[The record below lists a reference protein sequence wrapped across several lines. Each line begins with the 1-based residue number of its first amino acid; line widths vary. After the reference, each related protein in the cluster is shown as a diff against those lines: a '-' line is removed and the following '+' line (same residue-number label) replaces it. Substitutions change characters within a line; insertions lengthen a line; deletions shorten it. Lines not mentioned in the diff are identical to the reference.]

1 MNSVDA
7 SQASEHA
14 VLPGVSIVIPV
25 HNKHTITRQCLD
37 AILAQ
42 SYAGADREIVV
53 VDDGSRDST
62 PALLASYGDKL
73 HVLRGEEAQ
82 GFAAACNAGVAAARN
97 ELVIL
102 LNNDTIPLDGWL
114 ETLVQFAVDHPAAA
128 VVGAKLLFP
137 NDTVQ
142 HAGVS
147 FGIDREP
154 HHIYAGF
161 PKDHPATNTSRRF
174 QVVTAAC
181 SLFRREI
188 WNELS
193 GLDLSYKNGWEDVD
207 YCVRAGLAGH
217 EIWYCAESVIYHFES
232 ATRDLLSQVE
242 RDNRALFGSRWRDRI
257 VPDDIG
263 YYVEDGLFDVVY
275 GARHP
280 IQISVSPHLAG
291 ISDGEQER
299 VADRLLYD
307 RARQVMILLRNNIVL
322 NVRVAEAESRMLA
335 AEQRARALEQAVVGL
350 QEQLRGLAPQIEQQ
364 EDTANAGSESQT
376 ATEDMA
382 EEDPGAGSATPEP
395 VRAESVEAT
404 PADSAAAPE
413 NELRTPSRIIGI
425 VESPGRLPDVVTDG
439 YLIVTGWTLT
449 DSGTA
454 RVEAIVNGEPRGTV
468 EYGELRLDAAALHPG
483 FPAGANCGFTG
494 EIPVGDLGDGFHD
507 CIVRIWA
514 NDTDHAELTTTFEV
528 DNHAFQTGRVIGR
541 IDLPVR
547 GALFIPREVAIVS
560 GWVMAPPGIRSIE
573 PLIDGHSR
581 GRIDYGALRPD
592 IGKRR
597 RQYPNADHCGFSG
610 SIPMHGLEPGNHEL
624 LVRITSNDGKT
635 LELNQRIEVEGTD
648 AADGGVPVLNRHYRQ
663 WLDKQALFTRPVEET
678 ADSRS
683 ISLELLVPLAG
694 TQPEGVEQF
703 VMSLQDLVDDNW
715 QLTLV
720 GSGDASPNTLAA
732 AEAVASACERTRYL
746 PGDSE
751 STTSR
756 LNATIAASDADWIT
770 ILHPYMRLSSDAL
783 ARARIAIATDP
794 DARVLYTDHDY
805 LDTATGT
812 RWNPFLKPDWS
823 PDLYLALDYLG
834 PLVLLRRQAV
844 LELGGLRAAPGDAG
858 IRDLVLRLT
867 DDSAGV
873 LHVPG
878 ILATE
883 LRHAPSRDEPWHL
896 AEWSEADRRAVTD
909 ALARRRTRAEVVE
922 GLHPGV
928 WRVHYDTSDLPG
940 VTAVIPTGGKLTLLR
955 PCLDDLLTKTNYPN
969 FEILLVDNSQ
979 GDDVAKLVGE
989 LSRHYPNVRRIVDDR
1004 KPFNYSALINAS
1016 IPHVETP
1023 LVLMLNDDITVID
1036 PDWLTAMVEH
1046 AQRPEVG
1053 IVGAKLLYPDDTIQ
1067 HAGVILGPFGGSVH
1081 VFKRLPGNEPGYF
1094 DLPDA
1099 VRNYSAV
1106 TFACALIDRAVFEEI
1121 GGLDDENLPVAFNDT
1136 DFCLRTREAGFEI
1149 VYTPHAALYHHESV
1163 TKTVIAHPSEIGYL
1177 RERWAGV
1184 IAHDP
1189 YYNPHLTR
1197 QGEDARLNMEA
1208 PIGH

>member
-1 MNSVDA
+1 M
-7 SQASEHA
+7 
-14 VLPGVSIVIPV
+14 LPGVSIVIPV

-42 SYAGADREIVV
+42 AYAGVDREIVV
-53 VDDGSRDST
+53 VDDGSRDAT
-62 PALLASYGDKL
+62 PALLASYGSKL
-73 HVLRGEEAQ
+73 HVLRGDEAQ

-97 ELVIL
+97 DLVIL

-114 ETLVQFAVDHPAAA
+114 EALVQFALDHPLAA

-181 SLFRREI
+181 ALFRQEI
-188 WNELS
+188 WNELG

-207 YCVRAGLAGH
+207 YCVRAGVAGH
-217 EIWYCAESVIYHFES
+217 EVWYCAESVVYHFES
-232 ATRDLLSQVE
+232 ATRDLLSEVE
-242 RDNRALFGSRWRDRI
+242 RENRALFGSRWRDKI

-263 YYVEDGLFDVVY
+263 YYVDDGLFDIVY

-280 IQISVSPHLAG
+280 VQISVSPHLAG
-291 ISDGEQER
+291 ISDGEHER
-299 VADRLLYD
+299 VADQLLYD

-335 AEQRARALEQAVVGL
+335 AEQRSRALEQAVIGL
-350 QEQLRGLAPQIEQQ
+350 QEQVRALSPPLEQQADMADEMPEAQDAGVVPVSDESEAGQPSPEPSRVEDGAPQAAEGAA
-364 EDTANAGSESQT
+364 DAASP
-376 ATEDMA
+376 TE
-382 EEDPGAGSATPEP
+382 EP
-395 VRAESVEAT
+395 
-404 PADSAAAPE
+404 
-413 NELRTPSRIIGI
+413 RTPSRIIGI
-425 VESPGRLPDVVTDG
+425 VESPGRLPDVVTDR

-449 DSGTA
+449 DTGAA
-454 RVEAIVNGEPRGTV
+454 RVEAIVNGEPRGEI
-468 EYGELRLDAAALHPG
+468 EYGELRLDASALHPG
-483 FPAGANCGFTG
+483 FPAGAQCGFTG
-494 EIPVGDLGDGFHD
+494 EISVGDLGDGFHD
-507 CIVRIWA
+507 CTVRIWA

-528 DNHAFQTGRVIGR
+528 DNHAFETGRVIGR

-573 PLIDGHSR
+573 PLIDGQPR

-624 LVRITSNDGKT
+624 VVRITSNDGKT

-648 AADGGVPVLNRHYRQ
+648 AVDGGVPVLNRHYRQ
-663 WLDKQALFTRPVEET
+663 WLDKQALFARPVEET
-678 ADSRS
+678 TETRA
-683 ISLELLVPLAG
+683 ISLELLTPLAG
-694 TQPEGVEQF
+694 AQPEDVEQF

-715 QLTLV
+715 RLTLV
-720 GSGDASPNTLAA
+720 GSRDASPDTLAA
-732 AEAVASACERTRYL
+732 AEAIASACPRTRFVQGDDATTVAQINQAIAESEAGWIAVL
-746 PGDSE
+746 NSGVRLAPG
-751 STTSR
+751 
-756 LNATIAASDADWIT
+756 
-770 ILHPYMRLSSDAL
+770 AL
-783 ARARIAIATDP
+783 ARARIAIAADP
-794 DARVLYTDHDY
+794 ESRVLYTDHDY
-805 LDTATGT
+805 LDTATGV

-823 PDLYLALDYLG
+823 PDLYLAMDYLG
-834 PLVLLRRQAV
+834 PLVLLRRQPV
-844 LELGGLRAAPGDAG
+844 VDVGGLREGQGPAAV
-858 IRDLVLRLT
+858 RDLVLRLT
-867 DDSAGV
+867 DDSASV

-883 LRHAPSRDEPWHL
+883 LRSAPSRDEPWHL
-896 AEWSEADRRAVTD
+896 AEWADADRQAVADT
-909 ALARRRTRAEVVE
+909 LARRRVRAEVIL

-928 WRVHYDTSDLPG
+928 WRVRYDIPDLPG
-940 VTAVIPTGGKLTLLR
+940 VTAVIPTGGKLSLLR
-955 PCLDDLLTKTNYPN
+955 PCLDDLLTKTSYPN

-979 GDDVAKLVGE
+979 GDDVANLVAE
-989 LSRHYPNVRRIVDDR
+989 LSQQFPNVRRIVDDQ
-1004 KPFNYSALINAS
+1004 KPFNYSALINAA

-1023 LVLMLNDDITVID
+1023 LILMLNDDITVIE

-1053 IVGAKLLYPDDTIQ
+1053 IVGAKLIYPDDTIQ

-1081 VFKRLPGNEPGYF
+1081 VFKRLPGNDPGYF

-1099 VRNYSAV
+1099 VRNSSAV
-1106 TFACALIDRAVFEEI
+1106 TFACALIDRAVFAEI
-1121 GGLDDENLPVAFNDT
+1121 GGLDADNLPVAFNDT
-1136 DFCLRTREAGFEI
+1136 DFCLRTREAGFEV

-1177 RERWAGV
+1177 RERWADV
-1184 IAHDP
+1184 IKHDP
-1189 YYNPHLTR
+1189 YYNPNLTR

-1208 PIGH
+1208 PVGH

>member
-1 MNSVDA
+1 MNEAESA
-7 SQASEHA
+7 SR
-14 VLPGVSIVIPV
+14 LPGVSIVIPV

-42 SYAGADREIVV
+42 TYEGVDREIVV
-53 VDDGSRDST
+53 VDDGSRDAT
-62 PALLASYGDKL
+62 AALLASYDDQL
-73 HVLRGEEAQ
+73 HVLRGDEAH

-97 ELVIL
+97 DLVVL
-102 LNNDTIPLDGWL
+102 LNNDTIPLSGWL
-114 ETLVQFAVDHPAAA
+114 EALVQFAVDHPQAA

-137 NDTVQ
+137 NDTIQ

-147 FGIDREP
+147 LGIDREP

-161 PKDHPATNTSRRF
+161 PGDHPAAARSRRF

-181 SLFRREI
+181 ALFRREV
-188 WNELS
+188 WNELG
-193 GLDLSYKNGWEDVD
+193 GLDTSYHNGWEDVD
-207 YCVRAGLAGH
+207 FCMRVGELGR
-217 EIWYCAESVIYHFES
+217 EVWYCAESVVYHFES

-242 RDNRALFGSRWRDRI
+242 RDNRALFGSRWRDKI
-257 VPDDIG
+257 VPDDIR
-263 YYVEDGLFDVVY
+263 YYVEDGLFDIAY

-322 NVRVAEAESRMLA
+322 NVRVAEAEARMLA
-335 AEQRARALEQAVVGL
+335 AERRARELEQAMVQL
-350 QEQLRGLAPQIEQQ
+350 QEPLSP
-364 EDTANAGSESQT
+364 
-376 ATEDMA
+376 A
-382 EEDPGAGSATPEP
+382 EELSATAETVP
-395 VRAESVEAT
+395 VTEQAGGTPAMNPAVSGEDDAT
-404 PADSAAAPE
+404 PAKAPATE
-413 NELRTPSRIIGI
+413 AESPEPTSPEASPRTPSRIIGI

-439 YLIVTGWTLT
+439 HLIVTGWTLT

-454 RVEAIVNGEPRGTV
+454 RVEAIVNGEPRGEI

-483 FPAGANCGFTG
+483 FPVGAHCGFTG

-507 CIVRIWA
+507 CTVRIWA
-514 NDTDHAELTTTFEV
+514 NDVDHAELTTTFEV
-528 DNHAFQTGRVIGR
+528 DNHAFETGRVIGR

-560 GWVMAPPGIRSIE
+560 GWAMAPPGIRSIE
-573 PLIDGHSR
+573 PFIDGEPR
-581 GRIDYGALRPD
+581 GRIDSGALRPD

-624 LVRITSNDGKT
+624 LVRVTSDDGKT

-648 AADGGVPVLNRHYRQ
+648 AVDGGVPVLNRHYRQ
-663 WLDKQALFTRPVEET
+663 WLDKQALYAAPPSEATGAT
-678 ADSRS
+678 ALALG
-683 ISLELLVPLAG
+683 ILTPLAG
-694 TQPEGVEQF
+694 CGPEEIEQF
-703 VMSLQDLVDDNW
+703 VTSLQDLVDDNW
-715 QLTLV
+715 SLTLV
-720 GSGDASPNTLAA
+720 DSQDVDPGTRTLA
-732 AEAVASACERTRYL
+732 EQVANACERTSFL
-746 PGDSE
+746 PGPGE
-751 STTSR
+751 STIAQLNSALERVDANWAAILSPTVR
-756 LNATIAASDADWIT
+756 LA
-770 ILHPYMRLSSDAL
+770 PDAL
-783 ARARIAIATDP
+783 ARVRAAIAREP

-805 LDTATGT
+805 LDTTTGV
-812 RWNPFLKPDWS
+812 RWNPFFKPDWS

-834 PLVLLRRQAV
+834 PLVWLRRQPA
-844 LELGGLRAAPGDAG
+844 LAIGGLRDEHAGAA

-867 DDSAGV
+867 DDSAAV
-873 LHVPG
+873 LHAPG

-883 LRHAPSRDEPWHL
+883 LKAAPARDDPWHL
-896 AEWSEADRRAVTD
+896 AEWSEADRQAVVE
-909 ALARRRTRAEVVE
+909 ALGRRRQRAEVE
-922 GLHPGV
+922 PGLHEGA
-928 WRVHYDTSDLPG
+928 WRVRYDTSASPG
-940 VTAVIPTGGKLTLLR
+940 VTAVIPTGGKLSLLR
-955 PCLDDLLTKTNYPN
+955 PCLDDLLTKTSYPN

-979 GDDVAKLVGE
+979 GEDVANLVAE
-989 LSRHYPNVRRIVDDR
+989 LSPRHPNLRRIIDDR
-1004 KPFNYSALINAS
+1004 KPFNYSALINAA

-1067 HAGVILGPFGGSVH
+1067 HVGVILGPFGGSVH
-1081 VFKRLPGNEPGYF
+1081 VFKRLPGDEPGYF
-1094 DLPDA
+1094 DLPDV

-1106 TFACALIDRAVFEEI
+1106 TFACALIDRAVFDEI
-1121 GGLDDENLPVAFNDT
+1121 GGLDAENLPVAFNDT
-1136 DFCLRTREAGFEI
+1136 DFCLRAREAGFEV
-1149 VYTPHAALYHHESV
+1149 VYTPHATLYHHESV

-1177 RERWAGV
+1177 RERWGHV

-1189 YYNPHLTR
+1189 YYNPNLTR

-1208 PIGH
+1208 PVGY

>member
-1 MNSVDA
+1 M
-7 SQASEHA
+7 
-14 VLPGVSIVIPV
+14 LPGVSIVIPV
-25 HNKHTITRQCLD
+25 HNKHTITRQCID

-42 SYAGADREIVV
+42 DYAGVDREVVV
-53 VDDGSRDST
+53 VDDGSRDAT

-82 GFAAACNAGVAAARN
+82 GFAAACNAGVNAARN
-97 ELVIL
+97 DFVVL
-102 LNNDTIPLDGWL
+102 LNNDTIPLEGWL
-114 ETLVQFAVDHPAAA
+114 EALVQFAVNHPSAA

-161 PKDHPATNTSRRF
+161 PKDHPAASTSRRF

-181 SLFRREI
+181 ALFRRTI
-188 WNELS
+188 WNELG

-207 YCVRAGLAGH
+207 YCVRAGMAGH
-217 EIWYCAESVIYHFES
+217 EVWYCADCVVYHFES

-242 RDNRALFGSRWRDRI
+242 RDNRALFGSRWRDKI
-257 VPDDIG
+257 VPDDIQ
-263 YYVEDGLFDVVY
+263 YYVEDGLFDIVY

-280 IQISVSPHLAG
+280 IQISVSPLLAG
-291 ISDGEQER
+291 ISDGEHER

-335 AEQRARALEQAVVGL
+335 AEQRSRALEQAVTRL
-350 QEQLRGLAPQIEQQ
+350 QEQL
-364 EDTANAGSESQT
+364 
-376 ATEDMA
+376 
-382 EEDPGAGSATPEP
+382 GAGSPSAEQQTSHAGDTPGASPASMEAESEEREP
-395 VRAESVEAT
+395 VAPSPETTHAERSEPGSTSHAADAVT
-404 PADSAAAPE
+404 PAAPP
-413 NELRTPSRIIGI
+413 RTPSRIIGI

-449 DSGTA
+449 DSGSA
-454 RVEAIVNGEPRGTV
+454 RVEALINGEPRGTI

-494 EIPVGDLGDGFHD
+494 EIPVGDLGDGFHE
-507 CIVRIWA
+507 CTVRIWA
-514 NDTDHAELTTTFEV
+514 NDVDHAELTTTFEI
-528 DNHAFQTGRVIGR
+528 DNHAFETGRVIGR

-573 PLIDGHSR
+573 PLIDGQPR

-624 LVRITSNDGKT
+624 VVRITSNDGKT

-648 AADGGVPVLNRHYRQ
+648 AVDGGVPVLNRHYRQ
-663 WLDKQALFTRPVEET
+663 WLDKQALFAKPVEENE
-678 ADSRS
+678 ASRA
-683 ISLELLVPLAG
+683 ISLELLAPLAG
-694 TQPEGVEQF
+694 ARPDDVEQF
-703 VMSLQDLVDDNW
+703 VMSLQDLVDDRW

-720 GSGDASPNTLAA
+720 GSRDTSPDVVAA
-732 AEAVASACERTRYL
+732 AESVVSVCDRTRFL
-746 PGDSE
+746 EGDAGSAVE
-751 STTSR
+751 Q
-756 LNATIAASDADWIT
+756 LNRAITESDADWIA
-770 ILHPYMRLSSDAL
+770 ILHPGVRLSSDAL
-783 ARARIAIATDP
+783 ARSRIAISAAP
-794 DARVLYTDHDY
+794 DSRVLYTDHDY
-805 LDTATGT
+805 LDTTSGV

-823 PDLYLALDYLG
+823 PDLYLAMDYLG
-834 PLVLLRRQAV
+834 PLVLLRRTCVA
-844 LELGGLRAAPGDAG
+844 ELGGLREGHGRAAV
-858 IRDLVLRLT
+858 RDLVLRLT

-873 LHVPG
+873 IHVPG
-878 ILATE
+878 VLATE
-883 LRHAPSRDEPWHL
+883 LRPAPSRDEPWHL
-896 AEWSEADRRAVTD
+896 SEWTESDRLAVAD
-909 ALARRRTRAEVVE
+909 ALARRRSNAEVMP

-928 WRVHYDTSDLPG
+928 WRVRYDAEDWPG
-940 VTAVIPTGGKLTLLR
+940 VTAVIPTGGKLSLLR
-955 PCLDDLLTKTNYPN
+955 PCLEDLLTRTSYPN
-969 FEILLVDNSQ
+969 FDILLVDNSQ
-979 GDDVAKLVGE
+979 GDAVQNLVTE
-989 LSRHYPNVRRIVDDR
+989 LSGTFPNVRRIVDDR
-1004 KPFNYSALINAS
+1004 KPFNYSALINSA
-1016 IPHVETP
+1016 IPHVNTP

-1081 VFKRLPGNEPGYF
+1081 VFKRLPGTEPGYF

-1099 VRNYSAV
+1099 VRNCSAV
-1106 TFACALIDRAVFEEI
+1106 TFACALIDRVVFEEI
-1121 GGLDDENLPVAFNDT
+1121 GGLDAENLPVAFNDT
-1136 DFCLRTREAGFEI
+1136 DFCLRTREAGFEVI
-1149 VYTPHAALYHHESV
+1149 YTPHAALYHHESV

-1189 YYNPHLTR
+1189 YYNPNLTR

-1208 PIGH
+1208 PVGH

>member
-1 MNSVDA
+1 M
-7 SQASEHA
+7 
-14 VLPGVSIVIPV
+14 LPGVSIVIPV

-42 SYAGADREIVV
+42 DYAGADREIVV

-62 PALLASYGDKL
+62 PALLASYGDTL
-73 HVLRGEEAQ
+73 HVLRGDEAQ

-114 ETLVQFAVDHPAAA
+114 EALVEFAIDHPTAA

-181 SLFRREI
+181 SLFRRDI
-188 WNELS
+188 WNELG

-207 YCVRAGLAGH
+207 YCVRAGLAGY
-217 EIWYCAESVIYHFES
+217 EVWYCAESVVYHFES

-242 RDNRALFGSRWRDRI
+242 KDNRALFGSRWRDKI

-263 YYVEDGLFDVVY
+263 YYVEDGLFDIVY

-291 ISDGEQER
+291 IGDGEQER

-335 AEQRARALEQAVVGL
+335 AEQRARALEQAVAGL
-350 QEQLRGLAPQIEQQ
+350 QGQLRALSPPSEQPSDAMDALSATHAPGA
-364 EDTANAGSESQT
+364 DVAPSESS
-376 ATEDMA
+376 AGA
-382 EEDPGAGSATPEP
+382 RAPDPANPD
-395 VRAESVEAT
+395 VAESP
-404 PADSAAAPE
+404 PAPVVSDPAEKP
-413 NELRTPSRIIGI
+413 RTPSRIIGI

-454 RVEAIVNGEPRGTV
+454 RVEAIINGEPRGTV

-483 FPAGANCGFTG
+483 FPAGAQCGFTG

-547 GALFIPREVAIVS
+547 GALFIPREIAIVS
-560 GWVMAPPGIRSIE
+560 GWVMAPPGIRSIQ
-573 PLIDGHSR
+573 PLIDGQPR

-648 AADGGVPVLNRHYRQ
+648 AVDGGVPVLNRHYRQ
-663 WLDKQALFTRPVEET
+663 WLDKQALFAKPIEET
-678 ADSRS
+678 SGSRE
-683 ISLELLVPLAG
+683 IALELLSPLAG
-694 TQPEGVEQF
+694 TQPEDIEQF
-703 VMSLQDLVDDNW
+703 VMSLQDLVDERW
-715 QLTLV
+715 RLTLV
-720 GSGDASPNTLAA
+720 GSCDASPDALAA
-732 AEAVASACERTRYL
+732 AEAVASTCARTRYL
-746 PGDSE
+746 PGAE
-751 STTSR
+751 ASTTAQ
-756 LNATIAASDADWIT
+756 LNEALAQSEANWVA
-770 ILHPYMRLSSDAL
+770 ILQPGVRLSPDAL
-783 ARARIAIATDP
+783 ARSRIAIAAHP
-794 DARVLYTDHDY
+794 DSRILYTDHDY
-805 LDTATGT
+805 LDTVTGV

-823 PDLYLALDYLG
+823 PDLYLAMDYLG
-834 PLVLLRRQAV
+834 PLLLLRRQSV
-844 LELGGLRAAPGDAG
+844 LDVGGLRDGRGPAAV
-858 IRDLVLRLT
+858 RDLVLRLT
-867 DDSAGV
+867 DDSAAV

-883 LRHAPSRDEPWHL
+883 LRPAPSRDEPWHL
-896 AEWSEADRRAVTD
+896 SEWTDNDRKTVSD
-909 ALARRRTRAEVVE
+909 ALARRRVKAEVIE

-928 WRVHYDTSDLPG
+928 WRVRYDIQDMPG
-940 VTAVIPTGGKLTLLR
+940 VTAVIPTGGKLALLR

-969 FEILLVDNSQ
+969 FDILLVDNSQ
-979 GDDVAKLVGE
+979 GDDVANLVAE
-989 LSRHYPNVRRIVDDR
+989 LSQRYPNVRRIVDDR

-1036 PDWLTAMVEH
+1036 PEWLTAMVEH

-1121 GGLDDENLPVAFNDT
+1121 GGLDAENLPVAFNDT
-1136 DFCLRTREAGFEI
+1136 DFCLRAREAGFEV

-1189 YYNPHLTR
+1189 YYNPNLTR

>member
-1 MNSVDA
+1 
-7 SQASEHA
+7 
-14 VLPGVSIVIPV
+14 
-25 HNKHTITRQCLD
+25 
-37 AILAQ
+37 
-42 SYAGADREIVV
+42 
-53 VDDGSRDST
+53 
-62 PALLASYGDKL
+62 
-73 HVLRGEEAQ
+73 
-82 GFAAACNAGVAAARN
+82 
-97 ELVIL
+97 L
-102 LNNDTIPLDGWL
+102 LNNDTIPLEGWQ
-114 ETLVQFAVDHPAAA
+114 EALVQFALDHPAAA

-188 WNELS
+188 WNELG

-207 YCVRAGLAGH
+207 FCVRAGLAGY
-217 EIWYCAESVIYHFES
+217 EVWYCAESVVYHFES

-242 RDNRALFGSRWRDRI
+242 RDNRALFGSRWRDKI

-263 YYVEDGLFDVVY
+263 YYVDDGLFDIVY

-291 ISDGEQER
+291 ISDGEEER

-335 AEQRARALEQAVVGL
+335 AEQRARALEQAVAGL
-350 QEQLRGLAPQIEQQ
+350 QEQLRKLTPQPEQQ
-364 EDTANAGSESQT
+364 ADATDALSAEQAAREDAATGAPGTGATAPEG
-376 ATEDMA
+376 DKA
-382 EEDPGAGSATPEP
+382 EA
-395 VRAESVEAT
+395 AESLSAQVEDVPT
-404 PADSAAAPE
+404 EEPRS
-413 NELRTPSRIIGI
+413 PSRIIGI

-454 RVEAIVNGEPRGTV
+454 RVEAIINGEPRGVV

-483 FPAGANCGFTG
+483 FPAGAQCGFTG
-494 EIPVGDLGDGFHD
+494 EIPVSDLGDGFHD

-528 DNHAFQTGRVIGR
+528 DNHAFETGRVIGR

-573 PLIDGHSR
+573 PLIDGQPR

-648 AADGGVPVLNRHYRQ
+648 AVDGGLPVLNRHYRQ
-663 WLDKQALFTRPVEET
+663 WLDKQALFATPVEES
-678 ADSRS
+678 AASRE
-683 ISLELLVPLAG
+683 IALELLTPLAG
-694 TQPEGVEQF
+694 AQPATIEQF
-703 VMSLQDLVDDNW
+703 VMSMQDLVDDRW
-715 QLTLV
+715 RLTLV
-720 GSGDASPNTLAA
+720 GSGDVSPEMLAA
-732 AEAVASACERTRYL
+732 AEAIASAGERMRYL
-746 PGDSE
+746 PGAE
-751 STTSR
+751 TSTTAQ
-756 LNATIAASDADWIT
+756 LNEAIAQSEADWVA
-770 ILHPYMRLSSDAL
+770 ILQPGIRLSPDAL
-783 ARARIAIATDP
+783 ARARIAIAAHP

-805 LDTATGT
+805 LDTATGA

-823 PDLYLALDYLG
+823 PDLYLAMDYLG
-834 PLVLLRRQAV
+834 PLLLLRRQSV
-844 LELGGLRAAPGDAG
+844 LDVGGLRDGQGPAAV
-858 IRDLVLRLT
+858 RDLVLRLT
-867 DDSAGV
+867 DDSAEV

-883 LRHAPSRDEPWHL
+883 HRRAPSRDEAWHL
-896 AEWSEADRRAVTD
+896 NEWTDSDRQAVTA
-909 ALARRRTRAEVVE
+909 ALARRRVKAEVTP

-928 WRVHYDTSDLPG
+928 WRVRYDIPDLPG

-955 PCLDDLLTKTNYPN
+955 PCLDDLLTKTSYPN
-969 FEILLVDNSQ
+969 LDILLVDNSQ
-979 GDDVAKLVGE
+979 GDDVANLVAE
-989 LSRHYPNVRRIVDDR
+989 LSQQYPNVRRIVDDR

-1081 VFKRLPGNEPGYF
+1081 VFKRLPGHEPGYF

-1121 GGLDDENLPVAFNDT
+1121 GGLDAENLPVAFNDT
-1136 DFCLRTREAGFEI
+1136 DFCLRTREAGFEV

-1189 YYNPHLTR
+1189 YYNPNLTR

>member
-1 MNSVDA
+1 MNSVDTP
-7 SQASEHA
+7 QASERSM
-14 VLPGVSIVIPV
+14 LPGVSIVIPV

-42 SYAGADREIVV
+42 DYPGVDREIVV
-53 VDDGSRDST
+53 VDDGSQDAT

-73 HVLRGEEAQ
+73 HVLRGAEAH

-97 ELVIL
+97 DLVVL

-114 ETLVQFAVDHPAAA
+114 ESLVQFALEHPSAA
-128 VVGAKLLFP
+128 VVGSKLIFP
-137 NDTVQ
+137 NDTIQ

-161 PKDHPATNTSRRF
+161 PKDHPATNKSRRF

-181 SLFRREI
+181 ALFRREV
-188 WNELS
+188 WNELG
-193 GLDLSYKNGWEDVD
+193 GLDTSYKNGWEDVD
-207 YCVRAGLAGH
+207 YCVRAGQAGY
-217 EIWYCAESVIYHFES
+217 EVWYCADSVIYHFES
-232 ATRDLLSQVE
+232 ATRDLLSQAE
-242 RDNRALFGSRWRDRI
+242 RDNRALFGSRWRDKI

-263 YYVEDGLFDVVY
+263 YYVEDGLFDIVY

-280 IQISVSPHLAG
+280 IQISVSPLLAG
-291 ISDGEQER
+291 ITDGQQER
-299 VADRLLYD
+299 IADQLLYD

-335 AEQRARALEQAVVGL
+335 AEQRARALEQAVAGL
-350 QEQLRGLAPQIEQQ
+350 QEQLRALTEAGSDSTEDSKDSPSDNGSADPSQGRQEPTEAPSPPDEPQ
-364 EDTANAGSESQT
+364 EDH
-376 ATEDMA
+376 
-382 EEDPGAGSATPEP
+382 
-395 VRAESVEAT
+395 
-404 PADSAAAPE
+404 PASDDVASAASSEAP
-413 NELRTPSRIIGI
+413 RTPSRIVGI

-439 YLIVTGWTLT
+439 YLIVTGWALT

-454 RVEAIVNGEPRGTV
+454 RVEAIINGEPRGTI

-494 EIPVGDLGDGFHD
+494 EIPVGDLGDGFHE
-507 CIVRIWA
+507 CTVRIWA
-514 NDTDHAELTTTFEV
+514 NDVDHAELTTTFEV
-528 DNHAFQTGRVIGR
+528 DNHAFETGRVIGR

-560 GWVMAPPGIRSIE
+560 GWAMAPSGIRSIE
-573 PLIDGHSR
+573 PFIDGEPR

-624 LVRITSNDGKT
+624 VVRITSHEGKT

-648 AADGGVPVLNRHYRQ
+648 AVDGGVPVLNRHYRQ
-663 WLDKQALFTRPVEET
+663 WLDKQALFVKPVEET
-678 ADSRS
+678 EASRAIS
-683 ISLELLVPLAG
+683 IELLTPLAG
-694 TQPEGVEQF
+694 YQPAEIEQF
-703 VMSLQDLVDDNW
+703 VMSLQDLVDDSW
-715 QLTLV
+715 RLTLV
-720 GSGDASPNTLAA
+720 ASRDSSPATLAA
-732 AEAVASACERTRYL
+732 AEALASTCERTRFL
-746 PGDSE
+746 PGADE
-751 STTSR
+751 AIVAQ
-756 LNATIAASDADWIT
+756 LNRAITESDADWISV
-770 ILHPYMRLSSDAL
+770 LGPNLRLAPDAL
-783 ARARIAIATDP
+783 ARARNAIAAQP
-794 DARVLYTDHDY
+794 EALVLYTDHDY
-805 LDTATGT
+805 LDTSTGI

-823 PDLYLALDYLG
+823 PDLYLAMDYLG
-834 PLVLLRRQAV
+834 PLVLLRRKPV
-844 LELGGLRAAPGDAG
+844 IGVGGLRDGYERSTV
-858 IRDLVLRLT
+858 RDLVLRLT
-867 DDSAGV
+867 DDSSGV

-883 LRHAPSRDEPWHL
+883 FGRAPSRDEPWHL
-896 AEWSEADRRAVTD
+896 HDWTESDRMAVAD
-909 ALARRRTRAEVVE
+909 ALARRRVKADVVP

-928 WRVHYDTSDLPG
+928 WRVRYDIADAPG
-940 VTAVIPTGGKLTLLR
+940 VTAVIPTGGKLSLLR
-955 PCLDDLLTKTNYPN
+955 PCLDDLLTKTSYPN

-979 GDDVAKLVGE
+979 GDDVANLVAE
-989 LSRHYPNVRRIVDDR
+989 LSQTFPNVRRIVDGR
-1004 KPFNYSALINAS
+1004 KPFNYSALINAA
-1016 IPHVETP
+1016 IPHVNTP
-1023 LVLMLNDDITVID
+1023 LILMLNDDITVID
-1036 PDWLTAMVEH
+1036 PEWLTAMVEH

-1081 VFKRLPGNEPGYF
+1081 VFKRLPGEEPGYF

-1121 GGLDDENLPVAFNDT
+1121 GGLDAEHLPVAFNDT
-1136 DFCLRTREAGFEI
+1136 DFCLRTREAGFEV
-1149 VYTPHAALYHHESV
+1149 VYTPHATLYHHESV

-1177 RERWAGV
+1177 RERWAHI

-1189 YYNPHLTR
+1189 YYNPNLTR